1 MTMFSPFSLRWVE
14 VAPRREE
21 ERRSLGGVWLAR
33 RVVVNSSL
41 GIWVIGILRTAAVDE
56 AEARTARTV
65 ARENM
70 VAFCYL
76 SQDSG
81 KGM

>member
-1 MTMFSPFSLRWVE
+1 
-14 VAPRREE
+14 
-21 ERRSLGGVWLAR
+21 
-33 RVVVNSSL
+33 L